1 MSLLPEWQEDQRDEA
16 LRMVAIVTLILLGIS
31 ALIGA
36 IPLIIDPSGAMLRMP
51 LSLLEH
57 SPFSDYLIPGIIL
70 LVADGLLSFLVLI
83 SVLRRVPRCGWWV
96 VLQGCVLFGWITI
109 EVVMIR
115 AVFWAHYVYWAVALV
130 MVWCGW
136 LLKDEGAKLAEPT
149 E

>member
-1 MSLLPEWQEDQRDEA
+1 MKLIRWI
-16 LRMVAIVTLILLGIS
+16 AIATLIFLGVT

-36 IPLIIDPSGAMLRMP
+36 LPLIIDPSGALLRMP

-83 SVLRRVPRCGWWV
+83 FVLRRVPRCGWWIA
-96 VLQGCVLFGWITI
+96 LQGCVLFGWITI

-115 AVFWAHYVYWAVALV
+115 AVVWAHWVYWAVALV
-130 MVWCGW
+130 LIVCGW
-136 LLKDEGAKLAEPT
+136 LLRDEGVKLAEPG